1 MKIRLLLLAVLA
13 LAAPVARGE
22 DWPTDYGQALSTAKE
37 SKKCVLINFTGS
49 DWCGPCI
56 VMHKLVFSKPAFAE
70 YAGKN
75 LVLLSA
81 DFPMRKAIPDKLREQ
96 NDQLMHQYHVEQYPT
111 VILLSPDGKVLGQLT
126 GYSGEGPAE
135 IIAWV
140 EKLRPK

>member
-1 MKIRLLLLAVLA
+1 
-13 LAAPVARGE
+13 
-22 DWPTDYGQALSTAKE
+22 
-37 SKKCVLINFTGS
+37 
-49 DWCGPCI
+49 
-56 VMHKLVFSKPAFAE
+56 MHKLVFSKPAFAE
-70 YAGKN
+70 YAAKY

-96 NDQLMHQYHVEQYPT
+96 NDQLMHQFHVEQYPT